1 MLTPPKRRW
10 HKIPSLDDNGAIPLT
25 PQAHARLKE
34 RLTRIKASIPALAA
48 EAGRTA
54 DYGDRSDNAEYKEA
68 KSQLRRAN
76 GNVIRIEEQLKRVVE
91 IGNGTNAGGGAGA
104 GFGSADGVQLGSTV
118 VLALLDP
125 NNKADDAKNIR
136 QVTFRILGPYETDP
150 GAGRIS
156 HKSPLGAA
164 LIGRAKGD
172 VVTIKTELGE
182 RKYKI
187 LEIK

>member
-10 HKIPSLDDNGAIPLT
+10 HKIASLDDNGAIPLT

-34 RLTRIKASIPALAA
+34 RLARIKASIPALAA

-91 IGNGTNAGGGAGA
+91 IGNGTNAGGGDG
-104 GFGSADGVQLGSTV
+104 GSVSGVQLGSTV
-118 VLALLDP
+118 VLALLDS
-125 NNKADDAKNIR
+125 NNKADDTKNLR

-156 HKSPLGAA
+156 HKSPLGVA
-164 LIGRAKGD
+164 LIGHTKGEI
-172 VVTIKTELGE
+172 VTIKTELGE
-182 RKYKI
+182 RRYQI
-187 LEIK
+187 LQIK

>member
-10 HKIPSLDDNGAIPLT
+10 QKIASLDDNGPIPLT

-34 RLTRIKASIPALAA
+34 RLIKIKASIPALAA

-68 KSQLRRAN
+68 KSLLRRAN
-76 GNVIRIEEQLKRVVE
+76 GNVLRIEDQLKRVVE
-91 IGNGTNAGGGAGA
+91 IGDGG
-104 GFGSADGVQLGSTV
+104 DNTVQLGSTV
-118 VLALLDP
+118 VLEYI
-125 NNKADDAKNIR
+125 NGVSAKKM
-136 QVTFRILGPYETDP
+136 TFRILGPYETDP

-164 LIGRAKGD
+164 LMGHKKSD
-172 VVTIKTELGE
+172 VVTIKTELGTRE
-182 RKYKI
+182 YRI
-187 LEIK
+187 MEIK

>member
-10 HKIPSLDDNGAIPLT
+10 QKIASLDDNGPIPLT

-34 RLTRIKASIPALAA
+34 RLIRIKASIPALAA

-68 KSQLRRAN
+68 KSLLRRAN
-76 GNVIRIEEQLKRVVE
+76 GNVLRIEDQLKRVVE
-91 IGNGTNAGGGAGA
+91 IGAGDGAGSM
-104 GFGSADGVQLGSTV
+104 GTIQLGSTV
-118 VLALLDP
+118 VLESP
-125 NNKADDAKNIR
+125 GPKPHR
-136 QVTFRILGPYETDP
+136 FTFRILGPYETDP

-172 VVTIKTELGE
+172 AVTIKTELGQRE
-182 RKYKI
+182 YRI
-187 LEIK
+187 LDIK

>member
-1 MLTPPKRRW
+1 MVLLYYNNKQISPITMLTPPKRRW
-10 HKIPSLDDNGAIPLT
+10 QKIASLDDNGPVPLT

-34 RLTRIKASIPALAA
+34 RLARIKASIPTLAA

-68 KSQLRRAN
+68 KSLLRRAN
-76 GNVIRIEEQLKRVVE
+76 SNVLRIEDQLKRVVE
-91 IGNGTNAGGGAGA
+91 IGEGN
-104 GFGSADGVQLGSTV
+104 SADSTGIIQLGSTV
-118 VLALLDP
+118 VLELTSSSS
-125 NNKADDAKNIR
+125 KKM
-136 QVTFRILGPYETDP
+136 TFRILGPYETDP

-164 LIGRAKGD
+164 LIGHKKGD
-172 VVTIKTELGE
+172 LIAIKTELGTRE
-182 RKYKI
+182 YRI

>member
-10 HKIPSLDDNGAIPLT
+10 HKIASLDDNGAIPLT

-34 RLTRIKASIPALAA
+34 RLARIKASIPALAA

-91 IGNGTNAGGGAGA
+91 IGNGASAGDNGGAGGAA
-104 GFGSADGVQLGSTV
+104 GGVQLGSTV

-125 NNKADDAKNIR
+125 NNKADDTKNLR
-136 QVTFRILGPYETDP
+136 QITFRILGPYETDP
-150 GAGRIS
+150 GVGRIS

-164 LIGRAKGD
+164 LIGHSKGD
-172 VVTIKTELGE
+172 VVTIKTELGVRE
-182 RKYKI
+182 YQV
-187 LEIK
+187 LEVK

>member
-10 HKIPSLDDNGAIPLT
+10 QKIASLDDNGPVPLT

-34 RLTRIKASIPALAA
+34 RLIRIKASIPALAA

-68 KSQLRRAN
+68 KSLLRRAN
-76 GNVIRIEEQLKRVVE
+76 GNVLRIEDQLKRVVE
-91 IGNGTNAGGGAGA
+91 IGTGDGAGSMGA
-104 GFGSADGVQLGSTV
+104 VELGSTIV
-118 VLALLDP
+118 IECISGAP
-125 NNKADDAKNIR
+125 AKKM
-136 QVTFRILGPYETDP
+136 TFRILGPYETDP

-164 LIGRAKGD
+164 LMGHKKND
-172 VVTIKTELGE
+172 VVTIKTDLGTRE
-182 RKYKI
+182 YRI